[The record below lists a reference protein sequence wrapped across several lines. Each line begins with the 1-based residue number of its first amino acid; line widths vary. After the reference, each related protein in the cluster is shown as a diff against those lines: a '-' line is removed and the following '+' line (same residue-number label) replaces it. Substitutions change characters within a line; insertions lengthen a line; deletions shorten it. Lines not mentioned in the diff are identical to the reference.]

1 MLKASTG
8 AGFKRLRP
16 PRNNLTD
23 SPFMWAAPPLDV
35 AELQDLKRRLLR
47 GQPTRTLKLY
57 EVYNGP
63 CTRAKTAKLARRA
76 MEDMQRMG
84 MACMAHGGQWTVY
97 AS

>member
-23 SPFMWAAPPLDV
+23 SPFMWTAPPLDG
-35 AELQDLKRRLLR
+35 AELQDLRRRLLR
-47 GQPTRTLKLY
+47 GNLTRTLKLY

-63 CTRAKTAKLARRA
+63 CTRARTARLARLA

-84 MACMAHGGQWTVY
+84 MAYATHGGQWTVY
-97 AS
+97 A